1 MNIGTARTKTFML
14 IDSYSRSGILLDPN
28 DTKQK
33 DYTLKMPFQFDT
45 AQKQIAT
52 IKKIVK
58 TKLIS
63 HAMPVNKL
71 ASPIY
76 QFDIVQNNGADQ
88 IYQVT
93 GTANAYYF
101 EVDDVATIKIEEQ
114 TDLNVWTTLV
124 TVNNLLA
131 DAGSFKA
138 YKGRITPSVATND
151 IRIRFIGDA
160 TTSIY
165 NHRNR
170 ALWSEKFSADSRV
183 PNYERYVPYTMPT
196 DFYQLNKVI
205 LKGQVNNSQSY
216 ENTAD
221 FFWER
226 RNVIMIG
233 WYNVGSYSV
242 EYFAMPADIDGT
254 TADATEFE
262 VDIDAQELIPFYTA
276 AMLLVN
282 ENNVV
287 GDRMLNEYKEKLAN
301 LDPKITAG
309 ANSIENVMFTG
320 GGTHKLF

>member
-14 IDSYSRSGILLDPN
+14 IDSYSRSGVLLDPN

-33 DYTLKMPFQFDT
+33 DYTLKMPFFFDM

-52 IKKIVK
+52 VKKIVK
-58 TKLIS
+58 TKRIS

-71 ASPIY
+71 TSPLY
-76 QFDIVQNNGADQ
+76 QFDIVQNYGDDQ
-88 IYQVT
+88 IYQVS

-101 EVDDVATIKIEEQ
+101 EVDDVCQVLIEEEI
-114 TDLNVWTTLV
+114 LGVWTTLV
-124 TVNNLLA
+124 TINNVLA

-138 YKGRITPSVATND
+138 FKGILSPSNATNN
-151 IRIRFIGDA
+151 IRIRFIGN
-160 TTSIY
+160 TLY

-170 ALWSEKFSADSRV
+170 ALWLEKFSDVSRV
-183 PNYERYVPYTMPT
+183 PDYNRYVLYPVGA

-205 LKGQVNNSQSY
+205 LKGQLTNSQPY

-221 FFWER
+221 FFWEK
-226 RNVIMIG
+226 RNVIAIG
-233 WYNVGSYSV
+233 WYNVGEYSV
-242 EYFAMPADIDGT
+242 EYFAFPTDITAST
-254 TADATEFE
+254 TDATEFE

-287 GDRMLNEYKEKLAN
+287 GDRMLNEFNVKLSN
-301 LDPKITAG
+301 LDTKITPG
-309 ANSIENVMFTG
+309 ANSVENTMFTG
-320 GGTHKLF
+320 GGLRKLF